1 MKKKKTIIVV
11 IIIASLIVLSVL
23 GYFGYKFY
31 LINKYETIVNQ
42 TALANL
48 NSNSKIVI
56 MPNNGGNNDYTSYEN
71 INFVLPQGF
80 EIISTANDNDDN
92 NFNLEDY
99 YLNYDNGR
107 YDASISVGVYPNLY
121 NALTNNDNS
130 FFDLDSIKDLDTV
143 KLLNNEEIYNNT
155 ILYEEMFEEYG
166 EVSDVFDEAKDIKL
180 NYLLNNLYNTVI
192 GDKNIT
198 LIDEGLE
205 GYMITVNNNQY
216 EVHLLSGQ
224 NEYIFIFKNENSNY
238 FNKAVIQDF
247 LYNVVL

>member
-1 MKKKKTIIVV
+1 
-11 IIIASLIVLSVL
+11 
-23 GYFGYKFY
+23 
-31 LINKYETIVNQ
+31 
-42 TALANL
+42 
-48 NSNSKIVI
+48 
-56 MPNNGGNNDYTSYEN
+56 
-71 INFVLPQGF
+71 
-80 EIISTANDNDDN
+80 
-92 NFNLEDY
+92 
-99 YLNYDNGR
+99 
-107 YDASISVGVYPNLY
+107 
-121 NALTNNDNS
+121 
-130 FFDLDSIKDLDTV
+130 
-143 KLLNNEEIYNNT
+143 
-155 ILYEEMFEEYG
+155 MFEEYG
-166 EVSDVFDEAKDIKL
+166 EVYDVFDEAKDIKL